1 MITEALRHF
10 PGIGPARLA
19 QLQQQG
25 VRQWAD
31 LVARADLL
39 PPRLRDSCVA
49 EAERCLDAWGRGDVA
64 FFAERL
70 HPHDKWRLLHGF
82 LDRISFFDIE
92 TSGLECDAE
101 ITVIACWHRG
111 ALRTFVADENLDEFL
126 ELLDE
131 VTLLASFNG
140 NSFDVPRVLDAFHIP
155 RLPCPHLDLRWPC
168 YHLGYRGGLK
178 EIAERA
184 GIARPADLGDADGAL
199 AVRLWA
205 RWRAFGDRRA
215 LQELLR
221 YCASD
226 AALLRLLAR
235 RLSASLEDAEIQS
248 VWEQLPQVEAGGGVL
263 HGARANHRDVT
274 REFGPGAPHRLRALP
289 RR

>member
-1 MITEALRHF
+1 MITEALLHF

-31 LVARADLL
+31 IVARADLL
-39 PPRLRDSCVA
+39 PPRLREPCVT
-49 EAERCLDAWGRGDVA
+49 EAERCLAALDRGDVGLL
-64 FFAERL
+64 AESL
-70 HPHDKWRLLHGF
+70 HPHDKWRVLHGF
-82 LDRISFFDIE
+82 LDQISFFDIE
-92 TSGLECDAE
+92 TSGLEYDAE
-101 ITVIACWHRG
+101 ITVIACWHHG
-111 ALRTFVADENLDEFL
+111 VLKTFVADENLDEFL
-126 ELLDE
+126 ELLDD

-155 RLPCPHLDLRWPC
+155 RLPCAHLDLRWPC
-168 YHLGYRGGLK
+168 YHQGYRGGLK

-184 GIARPADLGDADGAL
+184 GIARPGDLAHADGAL

-205 RWRAFGDRRA
+205 RWRGFGDRRA

-235 RLSASLEDAEIQS
+235 RLCAPLEEAEMQA
-248 VWEQLPQVEAGGGVL
+248 VWEQLPQVDEGGGVL
-263 HGARANHRDVT
+263 HAARVDP
-274 REFGPGAPHRLRALP
+274 REVPRQFGPGSPQRLRALP